1 MCNNNQSNCEKVKH
15 CKCDGHHSRFIEP
28 RILLILGKKE
38 SYGYELLEHLNN
50 ASSFGSVVDPGA
62 VYRTLRQMETEGMVK
77 SKWDTKS
84 AGPARRIY
92 RITKDGEERLYS
104 WIVSL
109 KQRKTAI
116 EKLLKVYER
125 K

>member
-1 MCNNNQSNCEKVKH
+1 M
-15 CKCDGHHSRFIEP
+15 
-28 RILLILGKKE
+28 LGEKE
-38 SYGYELLEHLNN
+38 SYGYELLEQIND
-50 ASSFGSVVDPGA
+50 ASSFGSAVDPGA
-62 VYRTLRQMETEGMVK
+62 VYRTLRQMENEGLVK

-125 K
+125 R

>member
-1 MCNNNQSNCEKVKH
+1 MCSNSVNNCRKTEH
-15 CKCDGHHSRFIEP
+15 CKCDGRHSRFIEP
-28 RILLILGKKE
+28 RLLLMLRKKE
-38 SYGYELLEHLNN
+38 SYGYELLEQIND
-50 ASSFGSVVDPGA
+50 ASSFSSAVDPGA
-62 VYRTLRQMETEGMVK
+62 VYRTLRQMENEGLVK

-92 RITKDGEERLYS
+92 RITKDGEERLYA
-104 WIVSL
+104 WVVSL

-125 K
+125 R